1 MLAENLVAW
10 GLLIYSPKNVPKKNP
25 NITNDSL
32 TYKMVPMILSPKLT
46 TVQEKLDQNI
56 KPMGRHDASTIH
68 NYSTEKKQTWYA
80 WHTRAVLCG
89 TVQLAQDW

>member
-1 MLAENLVAW
+1 
-10 GLLIYSPKNVPKKNP
+10 
-25 NITNDSL
+25 
-32 TYKMVPMILSPKLT
+32 MILSPKLT

-80 WHTRAVLCG
+80 
-89 TVQLAQDW
+89 